1 MNNNGNMPV
10 TPILD
15 KTGHIKQ
22 VSDCVDYRLRMYGM
36 TKREAFAM
44 AAMQG
49 MIASGICTP
58 PQDETIHHMTSM
70 ASVSYA
76 DALLAEL
83 EKENTNG

>member
-1 MNNNGNMPV
+1 MKNSDELAYPHTEIDTFQGIEVMNNHFG
-10 TPILD
+10 L
-15 KTGHIKQ
+15 
-22 VSDCVDYRLRMYGM
+22 
-36 TKREAFAM
+36 TKREVFAV

-83 EKENTNG
+83 EK